1 MKNSKGFML
10 AEVIITSTV
19 IITALIGLYT
29 TFNKIYNKYNIRNS
43 YYDID
48 GVYAIKGMINHLIKD
63 NKLNN
68 ILSDKDTGTF
78 TSNQIYLI
86 KDRICN
92 SFINSENTGTIS
104 LSNDNYCKSLQELYK
119 INNLIV
125 IDYDKKLL
133 IDESNNNDL
142 KDSVNNQTFKDYIE
156 YISNYYTFEK
166 DKYSYLF
173 IIEYKNDKNEFN
185 YSSLEVR

>member
-78 TSNQIYLI
+78 NSNQIYLI
-86 KDRICN
+86 KNGKCN
-92 SFINSENTGTIS
+92 NFSTSSNSYTIS
-104 LSNDNYCKSLQELYK
+104 LYNDNYCKSLQNLYK

-125 IDYDKKLL
+125 MDYDKKLL
-133 IDESNNNDL
+133 IDESNGNNL